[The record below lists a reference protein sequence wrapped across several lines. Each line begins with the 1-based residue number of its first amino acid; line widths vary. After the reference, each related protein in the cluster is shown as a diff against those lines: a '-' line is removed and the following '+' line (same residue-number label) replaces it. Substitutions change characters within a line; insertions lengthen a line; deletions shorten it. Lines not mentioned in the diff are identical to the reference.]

1 MIWAISVVLALAGL
15 VLLAV
20 AAWRLLG
27 GLKQLNSGLDRVH
40 ERAGEVQ
47 DLQERLNLTLAEVQR
62 TTAALP
68 EK

>member
-1 MIWAISVVLALAGL
+1 MIWAISVVLAVAGL

-27 GLKQLNSGLDRVH
+27 GLRRLNAGMDRVQD
-40 ERAGEVQ
+40 RAGQVQ
-47 DLQERLNLTLAEVQR
+47 DLQERLNATLAEVQR
-62 TTAALP
+62 ATASVP

>member
-27 GLKQLNSGLDRVH
+27 GLNRLKSGLDRAQ
-40 ERAGEVQ
+40 ERAGQVQ
-47 DLQERLNLTLAEVQR
+47 DLQERLNETMAEVQR